1 MQFLFSF
8 AAGYPLF
15 TEIYDL
21 VCCAIIFLPYFCA
34 SNQRYRNSHAATH
47 IDIYI
52 DGPLRGAVIPVVLR
66 FP

>member
-21 VCCAIIFLPYFCA
+21 VCCAIIFYPIFVL
-34 SNQRYRNSHAATH
+34 RTKDTDNSHAATH